1 VDFVG
6 AGLVVG
12 NFHFLGDVIAGGFLG
27 ISAGWLVNSVWKMSG
42 LSPSPKRNG

>member
-6 AGLVVG
+6 AGFVG
-12 NFHFLGDVIAGGFLG
+12 PNYHFLSGVIAGGFLG
-27 ISAGWLVNSVWKMSG
+27 ISAGWLMNAIWKMSG